1 MNWSG
6 YHEGSATFMSLTE
19 AMRHKSRITFS
30 GDFFM
35 TIARTA
41 STSPFAIFR
50 NRNFSLLWT
59 GQLVETVG
67 NALTSIAA
75 SIYIYRQTG
84 SALSVGLM
92 LMATAAPSLLVG
104 LFAGVFVDRY
114 DRKKIMIGADVLR
127 AILVA
132 LIPVLVPLNVIWL
145 YVIVMLISAIAQF
158 FDPAHESV
166 LPEVA
171 SDEELAAA
179 NSLIAISSFGS
190 TAVGFAA
197 AGLIASAANIN
208 WAFYVNALTYFFSA
222 VCIFLIRIKPIQAE
236 EGTSVSL
243 VTQNLRA
250 GVRQLFSTP
259 ILRSLFSVQVVV
271 LISFGL
277 SNTLLLPFA
286 ITALNASEFEYG
298 LQEGL
303 TSIGFVVGSLLMA
316 KAFDR
321 LQAGA
326 WLAISFLG
334 MGLVGVIYAGL
345 ESIPLAIALITFSG
359 FFNAPSSIGRRVIV
373 QRNTPPEMRGRVSSA
388 FFVARDV
395 LFLIGMGAAG
405 LADFMDVRL
414 LYLISALMLMAAGM
428 VLLFLPELGQS
439 RAQWKRTM
447 DLLRG
452 VEAAPRLGA
461 GRPATMFE
469 VERFISHLPQL
480 KEMSPKERAQ
490 LASDTLVA
498 EAPGGKVV
506 TYRGEASDA
515 AYFILKGSVAAGYTK
530 GDEYIILNY
539 LHPGEFFGEVA
550 ALTGM
555 ARTANII
562 TEEDS
567 ELLILPSKV
576 MKGLAKKYP
585 SLNVMLHTL
594 IGERLSQTELPRGTG
609 FDQQLLRELRTNQPD
624 MEKEPATT

>member
-1 MNWSG
+1 MNS
-6 YHEGSATFMSLTE
+6 T
-19 AMRHKSRITFS
+19 
-30 GDFFM
+30 
-35 TIARTA
+35 TA
-41 STSPFAIFR
+41 SISPFAVFK

-59 GQLVETVG
+59 GQLVETIG
-67 NALTSIAA
+67 NSLTSLAA
-75 SIYIYRQTG
+75 SIYVYRLTG
-84 SALSVGLM
+84 SDLSVGLM

-114 DRKKIMIGADVLR
+114 DRKKIMIAADVLR
-127 AILVA
+127 GLLVV
-132 LIPVLVPLNVIWL
+132 LIPFLVSINVIWL
-145 YVIVMLISAIAQF
+145 YVIVMLISAIGQF

-197 AGLIASAANIN
+197 AGLIASAASID
-208 WAFYVNALTYFFSA
+208 WAFYTNAITFLFSA
-222 VCIFLIRIKPIQAE
+222 FCVYLIRIKPVQVE
-236 EGTSVSL
+236 EETSAAV
-243 VTQNLRA
+243 VIQNLRA
-250 GVRQLFSTP
+250 GVRQLFNTP
-259 ILRSLFSVQVVV
+259 VLRSLFSVQAIV
-271 LISFGL
+271 LVSFGL

-286 ITALNASEFEYG
+286 LTVLKATEFEYG

-303 TSIGFVVGSLLMA
+303 TSIGFVVASLLMA
-316 KAFDR
+316 KVFDR

-334 MGLVGVIYAGL
+334 MGLIGVIYSFL
-345 ESIPLAIALITFSG
+345 DSVPLAIALITFSG

-405 LADFMDVRL
+405 LADYMDVRL
-414 LYLISALMLMAAGM
+414 LYLVSALMLVFAGIA
-428 VLLFLPELGQS
+428 LLFLPELGQS

-461 GRPATMFE
+461 GRPATMSE
-469 VERFISHLPQL
+469 VERFISHLPEL
-480 KEMSPKERAQ
+480 AGMSPKERTQ

-498 EAPGGKVV
+498 DASPGTLV
-506 TYRGEASDA
+506 TYRGEVSDV
-515 AYFILKGSVAAGYTK
+515 AYFILNGSVGAGYVRDQEYVFLRNLRE
-530 GDEYIILNY
+530 GD
-539 LHPGEFFGEVA
+539 FFGEVA

-555 ARTANII
+555 QRTANVI

-567 ELLILPSKV
+567 QFLIIPSKV
-576 MKGLAKKYP
+576 MKRLTQKYP
-585 SLNVMLHTL
+585 ALNVMLYTT
-594 IGERLSQTELPRGTG
+594 IGERLSLTELPRGTG
-609 FDQQLLRELRTNQPD
+609 FDQQLLRDLRTSQPD
-624 MEKEPATT
+624 MEKEPTSA

>member
-1 MNWSG
+1 
-6 YHEGSATFMSLTE
+6 
-19 AMRHKSRITFS
+19 
-30 GDFFM
+30 
-35 TIARTA
+35 
-41 STSPFAIFR
+41 
-50 NRNFSLLWT
+50 
-59 GQLVETVG
+59 
-67 NALTSIAA
+67 
-75 SIYIYRQTG
+75 
-84 SALSVGLM
+84 M

-114 DRKKIMIGADVLR
+114 DRRKIMIAADVLR
-127 AILVA
+127 AVLVA

-145 YVIVMLISAIAQF
+145 YVIVMLVSAISQF

-197 AGLIASAANIN
+197 AGLIASAASLD
-208 WAFYVNALTYFFSA
+208 WAFYINAITFLFSA
-222 VCIFLIRIKPIQAE
+222 VCVYLIRIRPIDVE
-236 EGTSVSL
+236 EDTSVSL
-243 VTQNLRA
+243 VVQNLRA
-250 GVRQLFSTP
+250 GVRQLLDTP
-259 ILRSLFSVQVVV
+259 VLRSLFSVQVIV

-286 ITALNASEFEYG
+286 LTALGATEFEYG

-316 KAFDR
+316 KLFDR
-321 LQAGA
+321 LHAGA
-326 WLAISFLG
+326 WLAISFIG
-334 MGLVGVIYAGL
+334 MGLIGVIYSGL
-345 ESIPLAIALITFSG
+345 ESVPWAIALITFSG
-359 FFNAPSSIGRRVIV
+359 LFNAPSSIARRVVV
-373 QRNTPPEMRGRVSSA
+373 QRHTPPEMRGRVSSA

-405 LADFMDVRL
+405 LADYMDVRL
-414 LYLISALMLMAAGM
+414 LYLISALMLVAAGTA
-428 VLLFLPELGQS
+428 LLFLPELGQS
-439 RAQWKRTM
+439 RAQWRRTV

-469 VERFISHLPQL
+469 AERFISHLPEL
-480 KEMSPKERAQ
+480 RDMPPKERAR

-506 TYRGEASDA
+506 VYRGETSDA
-515 AYFILKGSVAAGYTK
+515 AYFILKGSVGVGYIR
-530 GDEYIILNY
+530 DEDYVILNY
-539 LHPGEFFGEVA
+539 LHEGEFFGEVA
-550 ALTGM
+550 AMTGM
-555 ARTANII
+555 SRTANII

-567 ELLILPSKV
+567 EFLILPSKV
-576 MKGLAKKYP
+576 MKRLAQQYP
-585 SLNVMLHTL
+585 RLNVMLHTM

-609 FDQQLLRELRTNQPD
+609 FDQQLLRELRTPQ
-624 MEKEPATT
+624 PATEVEPVPS

>member
-1 MNWSG
+1 MTVSG
-6 YHEGSATFMSLTE
+6 
-19 AMRHKSRITFS
+19 
-30 GDFFM
+30 
-35 TIARTA
+35 TA
-41 STSPFAIFR
+41 SPSPFAVFR

-59 GQLVETVG
+59 GQLVETIG
-67 NALTSIAA
+67 NSLTSIAA
-75 SIYIYRQTG
+75 SIYVYRQTG

-114 DRKKIMIGADVLR
+114 DRRKIMIAADILR

-132 LIPVLVPLNVIWL
+132 LIPVLVPLSVIWL
-145 YVIVMLISAIAQF
+145 YVIVMLVSAIGQF
-158 FDPAHESV
+158 FDPAHESI

-197 AGLIASAANIN
+197 AGLIASAANLD
-208 WAFYVNALTYFFSA
+208 WAFYINAITFIFSA
-222 VCIFLIRIKPIQAE
+222 VCVYLIRIKPIQAE
-236 EGTSVSL
+236 EETSAAV
-243 VTQNLRA
+243 VIQNLRA
-250 GVRQLFSTP
+250 GVRQLLETP
-259 ILRSLFSVQVVV
+259 VLRSLFNVQVVV

-286 ITALNASEFEYG
+286 LTALNATEFEYG

-321 LQAGA
+321 LHAGA

-334 MGLVGVIYAGL
+334 MGLIGVVYSSL
-345 ESIPLAIALITFSG
+345 QSVPLAIALITFSG
-359 FFNAPSSIGRRVIV
+359 FFNAPSSIARRVIV

-405 LADFMDVRL
+405 LADFMDIRL
-414 LYLISALMLMAAGM
+414 LYLISALMLVAAG
-428 VLLFLPELGQS
+428 VAILFLPELGQS
-439 RAQWKRTM
+439 RAQWRRTI

-469 VERFISHLPQL
+469 VERFITRLPELRDMPQ
-480 KEMSPKERAQ
+480 KERTQ
-490 LASDTLVA
+490 LASDMLVA

-506 TYRGEASDA
+506 VYRGETSDA
-515 AYFILKGSVAAGYTK
+515 AYFILKGSVGV
-530 GDEYIILNY
+530 GLIRDEDYVILNY
-539 LHPGEFFGEVA
+539 LHEGEFFGEVA
-550 ALTGM
+550 AMTGM
-555 ARTANII
+555 SRTANII

-567 ELLILPSKV
+567 EFLILPSKV
-576 MKGLAKKYP
+576 MKRLAKQYP
-585 SLNVMLHTL
+585 RLNVMLHTV
-594 IGERLSQTELPRGTG
+594 IGERLSQTELPRGTS
-609 FDQQLLRELRTNQPD
+609 FDQQLLRELRTPQPD
-624 MEKEPATT
+624 MEEKPEARNVEV